1 MPEPPIWSR
10 IEPSI
15 GQETVMRGRLSTLL
29 FGVLLCTGPAQ
40 GQTPPP
46 ACTSEAHRQFD
57 FWLGDWEVDG
67 GTDGKTPVGKSS
79 ITRVAKGCAIHE
91 NWRSANGGDGHS
103 LNALDP
109 ATGQWNQFW
118 VGADGVILRLA
129 GGIEDGAMVLGGTLD
144 LANGKP
150 QLQRV
155 TWTPMADGRVS
166 QRWETS
172 DDDGKHWT
180 TSFLGFYRN
189 AK

>member
-1 MPEPPIWSR
+1 
-10 IEPSI
+10 
-15 GQETVMRGRLSTLL
+15 
-29 FGVLLCTGPAQ
+29 
-40 GQTPPP
+40 
-46 ACTSEAHRQFD
+46 
-57 FWLGDWEVDG
+57 
-67 GTDGKTPVGKSS
+67 
-79 ITRVAKGCAIHE
+79 
-91 NWRSANGGDGHS
+91 
-103 LNALDP
+103 
-109 ATGQWNQFW
+109 
-118 VGADGVILRLA
+118 
-129 GGIEDGAMVLGGTLD
+129 MVLGGTLD